1 MFTEPGKLLVVIGI
15 IAVASG
21 ILLITFQKTSVPVFM
36 RWFGNLPLDFKIVR
50 DNFKLYFPLG
60 TSIVLSVILS
70 FLLYL
75 FNKIIR

>member
-21 ILLITFQKTSVPVFM
+21 ILLITLQKTGVPVFM

>member
-1 MFTEPGKLLVVIGI
+1 MFTEPGKLFVVIGI

-21 ILLITFQKTSVPVFM
+21 ILLITFQKTGVPVFM

-60 TSIVLSVILS
+60 TSIALSVILS